1 METSSKY
8 SLQGTLEHLDLSEC
22 EHNENGFSSFSTFC
36 AVLRAATGSAFIPG
50 LHPPRSLCWFEAGG
64 GWKGKDFG
72 ESNLMYHLTWKFCF
86 QQGLFMDPFCSLL
99 HLTDSLLKYFKV
111 LSQRAVTVILG
122 TTHKEELSLY
132 NLPAGF
138 SCRGIISFAAAALW
152 PCSEPSC
159 AQPHSL
165 CHPPALCP

>member
-1 METSSKY
+1 MRMVSAPSAPSVLCSEQPQALPSS
-8 SLQGTLEHLDLSEC
+8 QGCTHR
-22 EHNENGFSSFSTFC
+22 G
-36 AVLRAATGSAFIPG
+36 A
-50 LHPPRSLCWFEAGG
+50 WFEAGG

-99 HLTDSLLKYFKV
+99 NLTDSLLKYFKV